1 MLLSVRD
8 LKAIKIPLQKAEI
21 IFISVVSIS
30 AHLFSAFEHY
40 PSNPVAV
47 GSGLLF
53 INVQANAIG
62 IFADPASVTS
72 FQVRSI
78 GIVSGRRFGLKR
90 LQHHSAVLA
99 QPYLNK
105 KLYFATGASFFG
117 DKLYSETIW
126 GMVMGKRVS
135 EKLNIGIGLMY
146 YDLQIKNYGQA
157 SSWGLNLGWRI
168 KLDKSLQWL
177 GSWRNLN
184 SPAVGVSKDEIPQII
199 VSALVF
205 NPIQYATVVIE
216 WEQDT
221 LYESRLKMG
230 GQFKLLPWATIHAG
244 HASSPGQTTAGF
256 EILFKHI
263 KINYAVSTHSYL
275 DLSHWFGVGF
285 SLH

>member
-8 LKAIKIPLQKAEI
+8 LKAIKIPLQKAGI

-99 QPYLNK
+99 QLAIRGSWIAAQIDDFNGRVYFWDLNLPGEMRSVAISQNK
-105 KLYFATGASFFG
+105 QILGFRVQMKPNNNYRLYMR
-117 DKLYSETIW
+117 W
-126 GMVMGKRVS
+126 R
-135 EKLNIGIGLMY
+135 
-146 YDLQIKNYGQA
+146 
-157 SSWGLNLGWRI
+157 SSW
-168 KLDKSLQWL
+168 
-177 GSWRNLN
+177 N
-184 SPAVGVSKDEIPQII
+184 SIRFSGTAMQSYALAIQIN
-199 VSALVF
+199 F
-205 NPIQYATVVIE
+205 
-216 WEQDT
+216 
-221 LYESRLKMG
+221 
-230 GQFKLLPWATIHAG
+230 
-244 HASSPGQTTAGF
+244 
-256 EILFKHI
+256 
-263 KINYAVSTHSYL
+263 
-275 DLSHWFGVGF
+275 
-285 SLH
+285 